1 MQNYSNNS
9 LEDETPQ
16 NEAMKVDG
24 ITPEAM
30 PDKIA
35 ESEIV
40 DPEIAETECADAE
53 IVDDAEDEND
63 TGAVDFSP
71 HQSSGLLTAKKL
83 FRQAMKVSA
92 GDPARQWF
100 GFFYEEQLRRECEA
114 TLEFPIDKNDLAAL
128 ANAYLIRRFNPGFFQ
143 CTAIDTVLYTYWN
156 TCIMKEMNK

>member
-1 MQNYSNNS
+1 MIVYPTDG
-9 LEDETPQ
+9 LEDETPK
-16 NEAMKVDG
+16 NELVKGDG
-24 ITPEAM
+24 NSPEAM
-30 PDKIA
+30 PAQIV
-35 ESEIV
+35 ESEIM
-40 DPEIAETECADAE
+40 DAESTESKSVDAE
-53 IVDDAEDEND
+53 IVDEADDEND
-63 TGAVDFSP
+63 TDAVVFSS
-71 HQSSGLLTAKKL
+71 HQSSGLLTAKTL